1 MKTHQPHLGK
11 EHFRQKECVCKGP
24 EHMGINST
32 CLGNTQRID
41 SNWIPD
47 PGIEPASPVSP
58 ALQADSFPAEPSGKT
73 LELVKLLFNTPVS
86 FVEGQSCP
94 LPQP

>member
-58 ALQADSFPAEPSGKT
+58 ALQADSLQLSHQT
-73 LELVKLLFNTPVS
+73 SIQLLWPRNDF
-86 FVEGQSCP
+86 
-94 LPQP
+94 